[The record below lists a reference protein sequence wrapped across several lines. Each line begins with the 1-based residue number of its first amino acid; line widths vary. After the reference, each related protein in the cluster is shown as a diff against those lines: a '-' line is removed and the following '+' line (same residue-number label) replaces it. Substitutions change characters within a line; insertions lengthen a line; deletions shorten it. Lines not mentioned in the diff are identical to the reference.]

1 MEKIK
6 LTEDMTARI
15 KHMQK
20 EMDLR
25 NKEVASHL
33 GISID
38 KYKNIIGNKN
48 DKMES
53 KYLPKLAELFKCTE
67 DYLIGASN
75 SPSYNR
81 QGRKI
86 THPVNFDIAKK
97 QAADVSRYFE
107 TDYDTLNS
115 IHLILCRIPTNI
127 RKEILSTFNTIC
139 HYIPTTMLLDRRDEL
154 NKENLAYIIN
164 NIKYNNAELT
174 KMTLKLTEAHSY
186 LGKRRN
192 RKAFNIYLEIIYHA
206 SDDSLKV
213 ATKAVT
219 QIELLEENWSNFP
232 KELKPLSS
240 TLKTF
245 VSYLYRGLPPETDHM
260 IFKYLE
266 SQNIP
271 IQNRTE
277 YLKSLSN
284 KY

>member
-1 MEKIK
+1 MEKIV
-6 LTEDMTARI
+6 LTEDIRKRI

-25 NKEVASHL
+25 NKEVASYL
-33 GISID
+33 DISED
-38 KYKNIIGNKN
+38 KYKNIIGDKNK
-48 DKMES
+48 KMES
-53 KYLPKLAELFKCTE
+53 EYLPKLAELFKCTE
-67 DYLIGASN
+67 DYLIGESN

-86 THPVNFDIAKK
+86 TYPINFDIAQK
-97 QAADVSRYFE
+97 QVEDVSRYFKN
-107 TDYDTLNS
+107 DYDTLNS
-115 IHLILCRIPTNI
+115 IHLILCRIPANI
-127 RKEILSTFNTIC
+127 RKDILSTFNTIC
-139 HYIPTTMLLDRRDEL
+139 HNIPTTMLLDRRDEL

-164 NIKYNNAELT
+164 NINYNNAEFT

-206 SDDSLKV
+206 SDHSLKV

-219 QIELLEENWSNFP
+219 QIELLEANWSNFP

-245 VSYLYRGLPPETDHM
+245 IRYLYRGLPPETDHM
-260 IFKYLE
+260 IFKYFE

-271 IQNRTE
+271 LQKRAE